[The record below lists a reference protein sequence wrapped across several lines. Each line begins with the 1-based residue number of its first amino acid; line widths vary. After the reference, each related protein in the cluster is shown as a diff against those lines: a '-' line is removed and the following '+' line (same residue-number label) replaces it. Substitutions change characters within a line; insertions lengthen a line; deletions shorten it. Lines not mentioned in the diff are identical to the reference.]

1 MNKVDTIFSIAMFSF
16 GLFVMLV
23 SNAAIYAPDEA
34 VGYGVTMGFLC
45 SMVGLYHF
53 RIDDESSS
61 GE

>member
-1 MNKVDTIFSIAMFSF
+1 MTTIDKLFSGLMFAF